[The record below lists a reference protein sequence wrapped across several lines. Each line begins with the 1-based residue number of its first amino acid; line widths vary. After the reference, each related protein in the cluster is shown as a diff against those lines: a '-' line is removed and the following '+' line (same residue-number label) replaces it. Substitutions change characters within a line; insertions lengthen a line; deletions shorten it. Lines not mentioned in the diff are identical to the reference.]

1 MRVSEP
7 GIQESPD
14 LRGGWSGLGP
24 GNSAPVTEFCIFP
37 PSPALCSV
45 TRGHPEST
53 GVAPAPI
60 PGTMWQG
67 QQITAAPHPAWSFCL
82 VAPPVSPNVTDSY
95 SPIKTQLRLYLESF
109 WLPHHQAGGG
119 GRGDSSPPASSNQW
133 VGRMSVFHTGL
144 LTLPLA
150 RSLLQQTG
158 TEHQFCTDTVELNK
172 GIKSPAI
179 LQFVRKQIH
188 SECR

>member
-119 GRGDSSPPASSNQW
+119 AGGLITPRFLQPVGWAHVCLPYGALDSP
-133 VGRMSVFHTGL
+133 T
-144 LTLPLA
+144 
-150 RSLLQQTG
+150 RSLAPSANR
-158 TEHQFCTDTVELNK
+158 D
-172 GIKSPAI
+172 
-179 LQFVRKQIH
+179 
-188 SECR
+188 